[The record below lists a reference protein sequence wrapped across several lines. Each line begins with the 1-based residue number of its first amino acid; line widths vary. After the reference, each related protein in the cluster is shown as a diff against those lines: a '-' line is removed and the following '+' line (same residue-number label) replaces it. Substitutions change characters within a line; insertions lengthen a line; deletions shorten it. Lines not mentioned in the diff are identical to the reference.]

1 MPWESLSRRQQQVL
15 TRLLLS
21 SFEHRAPHVEL
32 KPGDIKSWFQVS
44 APTARGWLHDW
55 VDDGFLEPVG
65 TEEMQRVR
73 RYRLSREW
81 REMIERTI
89 EAAS

>member
-1 MPWESLSRRQQQVL
+1 MAARS
-15 TRLLLS
+15 
-21 SFEHRAPHVEL
+21 RAPSEWYDGL
-32 KPGDIKSWFQVS
+32 LGDIKSWFQVS